1 MVTSSDNK
9 IFYCSYVVLLSG
21 IIQVCFQV
29 PHVEGR
35 SFMPEKGISTMDIEQ
50 PRLPFLTTY
59 ITGAVLT
66 QAYPSEKG
74 FFLTLWLLP
83 WSVLVCSW
91 LRWVEWGFSEERRQ
105 YWAETSDIFLHFSS
119 YFFCEVCPG
128 SLSPL

>member
-9 IFYCSYVVLLSG
+9 IFYCSYVVLLIG

-50 PRLPFLTTY
+50 PSLPFLMTC
-59 ITGAVLT
+59 IMGAVLT

-74 FFLTLWLLP
+74 FWA
-83 WSVLVCSW
+83 SLVAQW
-91 LRWVEWGFSEERRQ
+91 LRVCLPVQGTWVRTLVWEDP
-105 YWAETSDIFLHFSS
+105 T
-119 YFFCEVCPG
+119 
-128 SLSPL
+128 